1 MGVMSL
7 TILQAMALGIVQ
19 GLTEFLPV
27 SSSGHLVIFQHI
39 FGLQEG
45 ALTFDV
51 LLHIGTLFAVFVA
64 FRKDIFSVLRKPFS
78 KLTYLIIVGCIPAG
92 LMGYFLQPMF
102 EKAFDSLLVVG
113 IGLLITGLVL
123 KGSELIAEKSLNM
136 KEIRETSYLDA
147 LFIGL
152 LQGLAIIPGISRAGF
167 TIAGGLLAGLDRRFA
182 ARYSFLVSIPVI
194 LGAGLVQLK
203 DFSPS
208 EFMGMSSMIPYIV
221 GPLTA
226 ALCGYFAI
234 KVVMKLVSEGRL
246 SIFSY
251 YCWIVGACTIG
262 AHFYF

>member
-1 MGVMSL
+1 MRL
-7 TILQAMALGIVQ
+7 TILQALILGAVQ

-27 SSSGHLVIFQHI
+27 SSSGHLVIFQHL
-39 FGLQEG
+39 FGVQEG
-45 ALTFDV
+45 ALAFDV
-51 LLHIGTLFAVFVA
+51 LLHIGTLVAVFVA
-64 FRKDIFSVLRKPFS
+64 FWKDIYNILRKPFS

-92 LMGYFLQPMF
+92 LMGFFLQPIF
-102 EKAFDSLLVVG
+102 EKAFESLLVVG

-123 KGSELIAEKSLNM
+123 KGSEYVADKSLNM

-152 LQGLAIIPGISRAGF
+152 LQGLAIIPGISRSGS
-167 TIAGGLLAGLDRRFA
+167 TIAGGLLAGLDRTFA
-182 ARYSFLVSIPVI
+182 ARYSFLVAIPVI

-203 DFSPS
+203 DFSINEVTTTS
-208 EFMGMSSMIPYIV
+208 IIPYIV

-226 ALCGYFAI
+226 AILGFFAI
-234 KVVMKLVSEGRL
+234 KIVMKLVSNGRL

-251 YCWIVGACTIG
+251 YCWIVGTAVIG